1 MILLPNKGLIDIIT
15 LERKG
20 VFMNKRVNKVL
31 KFFIEIFF
39 ILTIVFF
46 AWSMTPKTFQ
56 NDTFYTIKIG
66 EVIQNTTN
74 NVSDLLPWNKGLDM
88 KDHFS
93 YHNLPYTYPHWLY
106 DLLTFKIYNAHGFN
120 GLYVTTCILAIAL
133 GLLIYF
139 INIKLNKNHNI
150 SFLITIGSMYCLKNF
165 IAARA
170 QLATYLL
177 FVLAIFFIEM
187 FIKKKNVLYAIGLIA
202 ISWLIA
208 NLHCAVWPFYFVLF
222 MPYIADWACTG
233 IATYDYENHLKK
245 FFLKFRKKKIGKD
258 EYIKQKDEL
267 NKKIE
272 EHDKLVESR
281 FCKTNKI
288 ELERKKNV
296 KWLVLILII
305 CAFMGLCTPIK
316 DVPYTYLIK
325 TMQGNTTESISEH
338 QPLVLVT
345 HENMIVMLVLV
356 FSTLIFSRAKVRLC
370 DFYMLG
376 GLIALSFFSQRQ
388 ISMFVLI
395 GNFILV
401 RLFCK
406 VIRNIKNAIKVDEKS
421 IEELKLVVNVLMIA
435 IVFSVSAI
443 AAYEVKIKKN
453 DAFIDESSYPV
464 AASEYINRELI
475 PVWGKDKLRLY
486 NEYNYGSYLL
496 FQGIPVFID
505 SRADL
510 YAPEFN
516 GQKNESGKY
525 EGNDVFSDFIGI
537 NNLSKDY
544 EDKFSE
550 YKITHVITYEN
561 SKLSSLLD
569 KDTNY
574 SLLYSDEY
582 FKIYERDRSNYE

>member
-1 MILLPNKGLIDIIT
+1 MGLIDIIT
-15 LERKG
+15 HERKG
-20 VFMNKRVNKVL
+20 VFMNTKVNKVL
-31 KFFIEIFF
+31 KIIIEIFF

-46 AWSMTPKTFQ
+46 AWSITPKTFQ

-66 EVIQNTTN
+66 EAIQNTTGD
-74 NVSDLLPWNKGLDM
+74 VKDLLPWNKGLDM

-106 DLLTFKIYNAHGFN
+106 DLLTYKIYNAHGFN
-120 GLYVTTCILAIAL
+120 GIYVTTCILSIAL
-133 GLLIYF
+133 GLLIYV

-150 SFLITIGSMYCLKNF
+150 SFLITIGTIYCLKNF

-187 FIKKKNVLYAIGLIA
+187 FIKKKNVLYALGLIV

-208 NLHCAVWPFYFVLF
+208 NLHCAVWPFFFIVF
-222 MPYIADWACTG
+222 MPYIADWIC
-233 IATYDYENHLKK
+233 IEFATYDYENHIKKVFLKLKK
-245 FFLKFRKKKIGKD
+245 RKLEKEEYKRKKN
-258 EYIKQKDEL
+258 EL
-267 NKKIE
+267 NEKIK

-281 FCKTNKI
+281 FSKTNKI
-288 ELERKKNV
+288 ELDRKKNI
-296 KWLVLILII
+296 KWLVLVMII
-305 CAFMGLCTPIK
+305 CALIGLCNPIK
-316 DVPYTYLIK
+316 NVPYTYLVK

-345 HENMIVMLVLV
+345 HENVIVIFILI
-356 FSTLIFSRAKVRLC
+356 FGILIFSKAKIRLC
-370 DFYMLG
+370 DFYMLL

-388 ISMFVLI
+388 ISMLVLL

-406 VIRNIKNAIKVDEKS
+406 VIHNIRDAIKLDEKS
-421 IEELKLVVNVLMIA
+421 YEEIKLVINVLMIT
-435 IVFSVSAI
+435 IIFSMSAI
-443 AAYEVKIKKN
+443 SAYELKSKKN
-453 DAFIDESSYPV
+453 DQFVDETSYPV

-475 PVWGKDKLRLY
+475 PVWGKEKLRLY

-516 GQKNESGKY
+516 GQKNESGEY
-525 EGNDVFSDFIGI
+525 EGNDIFSDFMGI
-537 NNLSKDY
+537 NSLSKDY
-544 EDKFSE
+544 EEKFSE
-550 YKITHVITYEN
+550 YKITHVITYRD

-574 SLLYSDEY
+574 SMLYSDEY
-582 FKIYERDRSNYE
+582 FKIYERDRSIYEQD

>member
-1 MILLPNKGLIDIIT
+1 
-15 LERKG
+15 
-20 VFMNKRVNKVL
+20 MNTKVNKVL
-31 KFFIEIFF
+31 KIIIEIFF

-46 AWSMTPKTFQ
+46 AWSITPKTFQ

-66 EVIQNTTN
+66 EAIQNTTGD
-74 NVSDLLPWNKGLDM
+74 VKDLLPWNKGLDM

-106 DLLTFKIYNAHGFN
+106 DLLTYKIYNAHGFN
-120 GLYVTTCILAIAL
+120 GIYVTTCILSIAL
-133 GLLIYF
+133 GLLIYV

-150 SFLITIGSMYCLKNF
+150 SFLITIGTIYCLKNF

-187 FIKKKNVLYAIGLIA
+187 FIKKKNVLYALGLIV

-208 NLHCAVWPFYFVLF
+208 NLHCAVWPFFFIVF
-222 MPYIADWACTG
+222 MPYIADWIC
-233 IATYDYENHLKK
+233 IEFATYDYENHIKKVFLKLKK
-245 FFLKFRKKKIGKD
+245 RKLEKEEYKRKKN
-258 EYIKQKDEL
+258 EL
-267 NKKIE
+267 NEKIK

-281 FCKTNKI
+281 FSKTNKI
-288 ELERKKNV
+288 ELDRKKNI
-296 KWLVLILII
+296 KWLVLVMII
-305 CAFMGLCTPIK
+305 CALIGLCNPIK
-316 DVPYTYLIK
+316 NVPYTYLVK

-345 HENMIVMLVLV
+345 HENVIVIFILI
-356 FSTLIFSRAKVRLC
+356 FGILIFSKAKIRLC
-370 DFYMLG
+370 DFYMLL

-388 ISMFVLI
+388 ISMLVLL

-406 VIRNIKNAIKVDEKS
+406 VIHNIRDAIKLDEKS
-421 IEELKLVVNVLMIA
+421 YEEIKLVINVLMIT
-435 IVFSVSAI
+435 IIFSMSAI
-443 AAYEVKIKKN
+443 SAYELKSKKN
-453 DAFIDESSYPV
+453 DQFVDETSYPV

-475 PVWGKDKLRLY
+475 PVWGKEKLRLY

-516 GQKNESGKY
+516 GQKNESGEY
-525 EGNDVFSDFIGI
+525 EGNDIFSDFMGI
-537 NNLSKDY
+537 NSLSKDY
-544 EDKFSE
+544 EEKFSE
-550 YKITHVITYEN
+550 YKITHVITYRD

-574 SLLYSDEY
+574 SMLYSDEY
-582 FKIYERDRSNYE
+582 FKIYERDRSIYEQD

>member
-1 MILLPNKGLIDIIT
+1 MGLIDIIT
-15 LERKG
+15 HERKG
-20 VFMNKRVNKVL
+20 VFMNTKVNKVL
-31 KFFIEIFF
+31 KIIIEIFF

-46 AWSMTPKTFQ
+46 AWSITPKTFQ

-66 EVIQNTTN
+66 EAIQNTTGD
-74 NVSDLLPWNKGLDM
+74 VKDLLPWNKGLDM

-106 DLLTFKIYNAHGFN
+106 DLLTYKIYNAHGFN
-120 GLYVTTCILAIAL
+120 GIYVTTCILSIAL
-133 GLLIYF
+133 GLLIYV

-150 SFLITIGSMYCLKNF
+150 SFLITIGTIYCLKNF

-187 FIKKKNVLYAIGLIA
+187 FIKKKNVWYALGLIV

-208 NLHCAVWPFYFVLF
+208 NLHCAVWPFFFIVF
-222 MPYIADWACTG
+222 MPYIADWICTEF
-233 IATYDYENHLKK
+233 ATYDYENHIKK
-245 FFLKFRKKKIGKD
+245 VFLKFKKRKLEKEEYKRKKN
-258 EYIKQKDEL
+258 EL
-267 NKKIE
+267 NEKIK

-281 FCKTNKI
+281 FSKTNKI
-288 ELERKKNV
+288 ELDRKKNI
-296 KWLVLILII
+296 KWLVLVMII
-305 CAFMGLCTPIK
+305 CALIGLCNPIK
-316 DVPYTYLIK
+316 NVPYTYLVK

-345 HENMIVMLVLV
+345 HENVIVIFILI
-356 FSTLIFSRAKVRLC
+356 FGILIFSKAKIRLC
-370 DFYMLG
+370 DFYMLL

-388 ISMFVLI
+388 ISMLVLL

-406 VIRNIKNAIKVDEKS
+406 VIHNIRDAIKLDEKS
-421 IEELKLVVNVLMIA
+421 YEEIKLVINVLMIT
-435 IVFSVSAI
+435 IIFSMSAI
-443 AAYEVKIKKN
+443 SAYELKSKKN
-453 DAFIDESSYPV
+453 DQFVDETSYPV

-475 PVWGKDKLRLY
+475 PVWGKEKLRLY

-516 GQKNESGKY
+516 GQKNESGEY
-525 EGNDVFSDFIGI
+525 EGNDIFSDFMGI
-537 NNLSKDY
+537 NSLSKDY
-544 EDKFSE
+544 EEKFSE
-550 YKITHVITYEN
+550 YKITHVITYRD

-574 SLLYSDEY
+574 SMLYSDEY
-582 FKIYERDRSNYE
+582 FKIYERDRSIYEQD